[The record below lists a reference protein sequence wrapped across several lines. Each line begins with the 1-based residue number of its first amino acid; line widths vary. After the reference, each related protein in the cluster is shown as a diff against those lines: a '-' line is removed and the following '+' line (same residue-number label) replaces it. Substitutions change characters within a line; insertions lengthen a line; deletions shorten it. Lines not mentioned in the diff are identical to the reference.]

1 MHLDISSRSESVNA
15 NLERRR
21 GAGRIPPCG
30 ASWIQLLHA
39 AVEAPVYAIAAID
52 VKDTEG
58 YTKEFLPKTQPGIK
72 ASGGEYVA
80 GGMNKTTRFD
90 GEKPP
95 SRVVIIKWPN
105 MEAWNKF
112 ENSDAGKKAR
122 EELGHKFGDW
132 KALWVVEGVDP
143 K

>member
-1 MHLDISSRSESVNA
+1 MLKNA
-15 NLERRR
+15 LLVTASIIV
-21 GAGRIPPCG
+21 GAGG
-30 ASWIQLLHA
+30 VQLLHA
-39 AVEAPVYAIAAID
+39 QSKAPVYAIAAID

-72 ASGGEYVA
+72 ESGGEYIA
-80 GGMNKTTRFD
+80 GGMNKTTGFD

-95 SRVVIIKWPN
+95 SRVVIIKFPN

-112 ENSDAGKKAR
+112 ENSDEGKKAR
-122 EELGHKFGDW
+122 MDLGHKYGDW
-132 KALWVVEGVDP
+132 KALWVVEGVEP